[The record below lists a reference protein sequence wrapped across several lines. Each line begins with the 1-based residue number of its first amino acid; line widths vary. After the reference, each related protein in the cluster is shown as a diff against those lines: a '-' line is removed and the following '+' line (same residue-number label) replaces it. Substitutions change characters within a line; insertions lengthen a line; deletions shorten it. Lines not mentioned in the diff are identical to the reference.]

1 MMQFDV
7 NERSRKVAFE
17 PLGKVSDAHADD
29 TILDAARR
37 AAVPLGSSC
46 GAIGICARC
55 RVTVLSGH
63 GNLTPPTAIELRIG
77 RDRGFAADERM
88 ACQAAV
94 LGEVVVT
101 TGYW

>member
-1 MMQFDV
+1 M
-7 NERSRKVAFE
+7 NGLSRTITFT
-17 PLGKVSDAHADD
+17 PLGKAADARENE

-37 AAVPLGSSC
+37 AAVPLGNSC
-46 GAIGICARC
+46 GAVGICARC
-55 RVTVLSGH
+55 KVTIVSGEE
-63 GNLTPPTAIELRIG
+63 NLTPPTAIELRIG
-77 RDRGFAADERM
+77 AARGFAAGERM